1 MSVLSSRRGRVTSG
15 LAAVPGTRALIH
27 PPRSALAVLVAV
39 ALGTAVVAYPAELRA
54 QPESSAVTPPKLV
67 KAPEV
72 ALPEGQTPSEPVAVE
87 LELTIDEAGRVSAAS
102 VVTSGGEAFDQQAL
116 EAVKAFEFEPARR
129 GEQVLAVTVRYRYV
143 FPAFV
148 PPPPPPAASPE
159 PSAAPEPPTPAP
171 APKPAAPAPAEPP
184 AGELEEFEATAEVEA
199 PPREVTKRSVR
210 EEELTRIPGTR
221 GDALRA
227 IEVLPGVARTGIGD
241 GTPILRGAGSDE
253 SQAYLDGVPVPFLYH
268 FGGVTSF
275 FNSRLL
281 SRVDVYP
288 GNFSTRFGRVVGGTI
303 DVRVRDPKK
312 DRFHG
317 VLDLGLIDTS
327 LFAET
332 PVGPDAGFAI
342 AGRRSNIDLVYS
354 KVVPKDAFNVVAAPV
369 YYDYQGLY
377 SHRLGND
384 HKLRILAYGSRDTL
398 ELVFSHPNDDD
409 PGLRGSIKGALS
421 FHRLQAELSSELLP
435 GFTQDVTAAIG
446 RIDAEQRFGE
456 LHQHFWGEEVY
467 GRSEWSADL
476 HPALKLTTGID
487 FFGWF
492 LTGSYRGPAPTQFE
506 GNPRDG
512 DPLAAQRILSV
523 EADGINVVRPG
534 AYVELGI
541 RPVES
546 LLLVPG
552 VRGDY
557 YGEFGTWSVD
567 PRISARYEV
576 SDQTALKAGFGRF
589 TQPPIFWMAAPRV
602 GNPGAKPYYAWQTSA
617 GVEQGFGKKLKIGVE
632 GFHKQLH
639 DVLVAPASEGQP
651 PFVNEG
657 KGRIFGGEFS
667 AEVRPD
673 DRTFGFV
680 AYTISRSERSDHG
693 GAYRLFDHDQTHI
706 LSIAASRKLGAGW
719 ELGTR
724 FRLVSGEPTTP
735 VTGHTFDARSGVY
748 LPEYGAVNSERNP
761 TFHQLDVKV
770 EKAFQLGALTLAPY
784 LEVQNVY
791 NAKNAEGYTYNY
803 DYTKREEA
811 GGLGLFPNLGVR
823 GEL

>member
-1 MSVLSSRRGRVTSG
+1 VSILSSRRGAVTSG
-15 LAAVPGTRALIH
+15 RRAAPPPRALIRG
-27 PPRSALAVLVAV
+27 PRSALAVLVAV
-39 ALGTAVVAYPAELRA
+39 ALGNAALVTAPAVSA
-54 QPESSAVTPPKLV
+54 QAASEAVTPPKLV
-67 KAPEV
+67 NAPDV
-72 ALPEGQTPSEPVAVE
+72 VLPEGQSPREPVSVE
-87 LELTIDEAGRVSAAS
+87 LELTVDVAGHVSAAS
-102 VVTSGGEAFDQQAL
+102 VVTSGGDAFDQKAL
-116 EAVKAFEFEPARR
+116 DAVKAFEFEPARR
-129 GEQVLAVTVRYRYV
+129 GDQPLAVTVRYRYV
-143 FPAFV
+143 FPAASPPSPEPARTA
-148 PPPPPPAASPE
+148 PPPPPPEKKPV
-159 PSAAPEPPTPAP
+159 PAP
-171 APKPAAPAPAEPP
+171 APLPP
-184 AGELEEFEATAEVEA
+184 PGELEEFEATAEVEA
-199 PPREVTKRSVR
+199 PPREVTKRTVR

-227 IEVLPGVARTGIGD
+227 IEVLPGVARTGLGD

-268 FGGVTSF
+268 FGGLTSF
-275 FNSRLL
+275 FSSRLL

-288 GNFSTRFGRVVGGTI
+288 GNFSTRYGRVVGGAI

-317 VLDLGLIDTS
+317 MLDLGLLDTS
-327 LFAET
+327 VFAET

-354 KVVPKDAFNVVAAPV
+354 KLVPKDAFSVVAAPV

-377 SHRLGND
+377 SQRIGRD
-384 HKLRILAYGSRDTL
+384 HKLRLLAYGSRDSL
-398 ELVFSHPNDDD
+398 ELVFSHPNDED
-409 PGLRGSIKGALS
+409 PGLQGGIKGALS
-421 FHRLQAELSSELLP
+421 FHRLQAELTSELVP
-435 GFTQDVTAAIG
+435 GLSQDVTVAFG
-446 RIDAEQRFGE
+446 RIDVEQRFGE
-456 LHQHFWGEEVY
+456 LHQEFGGEELY
-467 GRSEWSADL
+467 GRSEWNAEL
-476 HPALKLTTGID
+476 HPALRLTTGLD

-492 LTGSYRGPAPTQFE
+492 LTGSYRGPAPTQYE

-512 DPLAAQRILSV
+512 DPLGAQRIIS
-523 EADGINVVRPG
+523 AKAGGINVVRPG

-541 RPVES
+541 RPMKP

-557 YGEFGTWSVD
+557 YAEFQTWSLD

-576 SDQTALKAGFGRF
+576 GEQTTLKAGFGRY
-589 TQPPIFWMAAPRV
+589 TQPPLFWMAIPRV
-602 GNPGAKPYYAWQTSA
+602 GNPDLLPYYAWQTSA

-632 GFHKQLH
+632 GFHKQLER
-639 DVLVAPASEGQP
+639 VIVSPVGGGAPG
-651 PFVNEG
+651 FVNEG

-673 DRTFGFV
+673 DRTFGYV
-680 AYTISRSERSDHG
+680 AYTLSRSERSDHG
-693 GAYRLFDHDQTHI
+693 GSYRLFDHDQTHI
-706 LSIAASRKLGAGW
+706 LSLAASRKLGAGW

-735 VTGHTFDARSGVY
+735 IVGRTFDARSGVY

-770 EKAFQLGALTLAPY
+770 EKAFHLGALTLAPY

-791 NAKNAEGYTYNY
+791 NATNAEGYTYNY
-803 DYTKREEA
+803 DYTKREQA
-811 GGLGLFPNLGVR
+811 SGLGLFPNLGVR

>member
-1 MSVLSSRRGRVTSG
+1 
-15 LAAVPGTRALIH
+15 
-27 PPRSALAVLVAV
+27 VLVAV
-39 ALGTAVVAYPAELRA
+39 ALAGATAVYAPALGA
-54 QPESSAVTPPKLV
+54 QAESEAVTPPKLV
-67 KAPEV
+67 SAPDV
-72 ALPEGQTPSEPVAVE
+72 VLPEGQAPEAPVAVE
-87 LELTIDEAGRVSAAS
+87 LELTIDGSGHVTAAN
-102 VVTSGGEAFDQQAL
+102 VVGSGGEAFDQRAL

-129 GEQVLAVTVRYRYV
+129 GEQPLVVTVRYRYV
-143 FPAFV
+143 FPAVAPPPAPAPSVAPEVAPKPAPAAPVATPAV
-148 PPPPPPAASPE
+148 PPPPPA
-159 PSAAPEPPTPAP
+159 
-171 APKPAAPAPAEPP
+171 

-227 IEVLPGVARTGIGD
+227 IEVLPGVARTSLGD

-268 FGGVTSF
+268 FGGLTSF
-275 FNSRLL
+275 FSSRLL

-288 GNFSTRFGRVVGGTI
+288 GNFSTRFGRVVGGAI

-317 VLDLGLIDTS
+317 MLDLGLLDTS

-354 KVVPKDAFNVVAAPV
+354 KLVPKDAFSVVAAPV

-377 SHRLGND
+377 SQRLGPD
-384 HKLRILAYGSRDTL
+384 HKLRLLAYGSRDSL
-398 ELVFSHPNDDD
+398 ELVFSHPNDED
-409 PGLRGSIKGALS
+409 PGLTGGIKGALS
-421 FHRLQAELSSELLP
+421 FHRLQAELTSELLP
-435 GFTQDVTAAIG
+435 GLSQDVTVALG
-446 RIDAEQRFGE
+446 RIDVEQRFGE
-456 LHQHFWGEEVY
+456 LHQTFGGEEVY
-467 GRSEWSADL
+467 GRSEWTADL
-476 HPALKLTTGID
+476 HPALRLTTGLD

-512 DPLAAQRILSV
+512 DPLGAQRIIS
-523 EADGINVVRPG
+523 AKAGGINVVRPG

-541 RPVES
+541 RPVKP

-557 YGEFGTWSVD
+557 YGEFQTWSVD

-576 SDQTALKAGFGRF
+576 SDQTTVKAGFGRYS
-589 TQPPIFWMAAPRV
+589 QPPLFWQAIPRV
-602 GNPGAKPYYAWQTSA
+602 GNPELLPYYAWQTSA
-617 GVEQGFGKKLKIGVE
+617 GVEQGFGKKLKLGVE
-632 GFHKQLH
+632 GFHKQLER
-639 DVLVAPASEGQP
+639 VVVAPVGGGEPG
-651 PFVNEG
+651 FVNEG
-657 KGRIFGGEFS
+657 RGRIVGAEFS
-667 AEVRPD
+667 AEIRPD

-680 AYTISRSERSDHG
+680 AYTLSRSERSEHG
-693 GAYRLFDHDQTHI
+693 APYRLFDHDQTHI

-724 FRLVSGEPTTP
+724 FRLVSGEPTTA
-735 VTGHTFDARSGVY
+735 VLGRTFDARSGVY

-770 EKAFQLGALTLAPY
+770 EKAFHLGALTLAPY

-791 NAKNAEGYTYNY
+791 NAKNAEGYSYNY
-803 DYTKREEA
+803 DYTKREQA
-811 GGLGLFPNLGVR
+811 NGLGLFPNLGVR